1 MNKYLL
7 TIGVLCAINVSKAQD
22 VIVKK
27 DGSTVMSKV
36 LEVNQ
41 DDIKYKKYSNL
52 DGPTYTIY
60 KKEIASINYENFL
73 VTKKIHNKVLV
84 AQKDNQTSL
93 SKGIKIR

>member
-7 TIGVLCAINVSKAQD
+7 TLGVLCAINVSKAQD

-27 DGSTVMSKV
+27 DGSTVVSKV

-60 KKEIASINYENFL
+60 KKEITAPMGCLLIIPLPEAVIIQL
-73 VTKKIHNKVLV
+73 PI
-84 AQKDNQTSL
+84 
-93 SKGIKIR
+93 